1 MSAQKLLNGHASF
14 GDSVNEKATEK
25 VTEKPTILI
34 VDDTPANLTLLA
46 EVLKPDYRTKAA
58 VSGEKALKLASSA
71 TPPDMIL
78 LDIMMPGMD
87 GYEVCR
93 RLKADPATRGIP
105 VIFVTA
111 MNEVEDETRGLELGG
126 VDYLTKPISAA
137 IVKARIRTH
146 LLLHAQAKAMERMIV
161 ELETQAAEL
170 SNFNRT
176 LEDRVSDG
184 VNQVERLGRLKRFFS
199 PSVVDFLLS
208 GTADDP
214 LKTHRR
220 EVAAVFLDLRGF
232 TAFTETS
239 DPEDVMRVISEYH
252 AAMGEIVMTN
262 GGTVERFAG
271 DGIMIFFNDPVQ
283 IDNPAAKAVQT
294 TIEMQERF
302 ATLAHGW
309 KKRGYELAMG
319 IGIAQG
325 YATIGAIGFEGRRDY
340 GVIGTVTNLAARL
353 CGEATGGQILVSQRV
368 QGFVADFVD
377 TSPVG
382 ELNLKG
388 FHRPIAA
395 YAVLGYSAT
404 RDAASLD
411 GGQPRAW
418 SRRATDQTA
427 DQPADHPADLR
438 ADHRSDPQT
447 ARDLL

>member
-1 MSAQKLLNGHASF
+1 MGAQKNGYASAAA
-14 GDSVNEKATEK
+14 SPA
-25 VTEKPTILI
+25 EKPTILM

-46 EVLKPDYRTKAA
+46 EVLKSDYRTKAA
-58 VSGEKALKLASSA
+58 VSGDKALKLATSA

-137 IVKARIRTH
+137 IVKARIKTH
-146 LLLHAQAKAMERMIV
+146 LTLHAQAKAMERMIAT
-161 ELETQAAEL
+161 LETQAAEL
-170 SNFNRT
+170 SDFNRT
-176 LEDRVSDG
+176 LEHRVRDG

-239 DPEDVMRVISEYH
+239 DPEDVMRVINEYH
-252 AAMGEIVMTN
+252 AAMGAIVMES
-262 GGTVERFAG
+262 GGTIERFAG
-271 DGIMIFFNDPVQ
+271 DGIMIFYTDPVE
-283 IDNPAAKAVQT
+283 IDNPGGKAVRT
-294 TIEMQERF
+294 TIAMQECF
-302 ATLAHGW
+302 TTLAQGW

-353 CGEATGGQILVSQRV
+353 CSEAAGGQILISQRV

-377 TSPVG
+377 TEPVG

-388 FHRPIAA
+388 FHRPVAA
-395 YAVLGYSAT
+395 YAVLGYSAG
-404 RDAASLD
+404 RDTASVDD
-411 GGQPRAW
+411 GQARTWA
-418 SRRATDQTA
+418 RRATDQRA
-427 DQPADHPADLR
+427 DQSAGSGAP
-438 ADHRSDPQT
+438 
-447 ARDLL
+447 RDLL